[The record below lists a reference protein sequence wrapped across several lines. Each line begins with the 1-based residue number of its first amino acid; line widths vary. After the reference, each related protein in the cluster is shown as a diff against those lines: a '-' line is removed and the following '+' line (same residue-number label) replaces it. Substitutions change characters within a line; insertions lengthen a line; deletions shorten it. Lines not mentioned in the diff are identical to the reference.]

1 MRLEDRNK
9 FHDIY
14 ILIFVYAN
22 SWVESYTN
30 REGIHQSLA
39 ALRRVLDGMMTLEAN
54 QEGIVTS
61 SYMSRTTFN

>member
-1 MRLEDRNK
+1 MT
-9 FHDIY
+9 Y
-14 ILIFVYAN
+14 ISIFVCAN

-30 REGIHQSLA
+30 REGIHQNLA

-54 QEGIVTS
+54 QECIVTS